1 MSFQP
6 SSTSTE
12 LPFREGRRQGW
23 GRECEAGWR
32 RMGAD
37 LNEGD
42 LGR

>member
-6 SSTSTE
+6 SFTSTE
-12 LPFREGRRQGW
+12 LPFTEGRRQGW
-23 GRECEAGWR
+23 GREREAGWR

-37 LNEGD
+37 LNERD